1 MYICNMPNLNNKGYK
16 RFENP
21 NKPKSFENTIENKF
35 YNTSLWRRVRS
46 LQKIRK
52 PICEVCEAKGIY
64 TDCSDG
70 NNNGIADHAIRLLQ
84 GGHPYDEQN
93 LFTLCKKC
101 HNTKSNMEGRGFSPG
116 RIASIDGYYLP
127 QSKENII
134 KAIIKKK
141 VN

>member
-16 RFENP
+16 RFKNLSEK
-21 NKPKSFENTIENKF
+21 KPFEDRVENKF
-35 YNTSLWRRVRS
+35 YGTSLWKRIRS

-101 HNTKSNMEGRGFSPG
+101 HNIKSSMEGRGFSPG